1 MDDNE
6 DVWNAVTILRKNTR
20 QIKKNNEGSNIRSGN
35 TESVKKQGGRGGEAT
50 KAYKLDQETN
60 GGRHETV
67 SQSLRSVITK
77 ARNSKGISQAN
88 LAQLC
93 CVKPATITSYENG
106 KAIPDNA
113 VLGKMERH
121 LCVKLRGKN
130 IGEPLSGKKK

>member
-1 MDDNE
+1 MCDNE
-6 DVWNAVTILRKNTR
+6 DVWNAVTVLRKNTR
-20 QIKKNNEGSNIRSGN
+20 QIKKNNEGNNIRNGN
-35 TESVKKQGGRGGEAT
+35 TESVKKQVGRGGEAT

-67 SQSLRSVITK
+67 SQSLRSVIIK
-77 ARNSKGISQAN
+77 ARNSKGMSQTK

-93 CVKPATITSYENG
+93 CVKPATITTYENG

-121 LCVKLRGKN
+121 LGVKLRGKN